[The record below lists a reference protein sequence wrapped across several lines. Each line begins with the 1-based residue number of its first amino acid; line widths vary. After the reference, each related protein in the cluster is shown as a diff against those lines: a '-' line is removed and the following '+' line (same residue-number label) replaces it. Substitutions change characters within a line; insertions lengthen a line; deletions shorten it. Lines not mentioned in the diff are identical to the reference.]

1 MKSQLNA
8 PEVINLNTNNGPGR
22 PSKDFE
28 LSSIRSKQRKVKY
41 LTDTVPPNE
50 LLFATKTGKRAAADL
65 LSLCTEHSPNRP
77 VNIRNVYRESLTD
90 AKKTVPMTP
99 DEALALFINC
109 DLSKTLYLSLRAESK
124 KRNAN
129 IYPMYQKI
137 TEAKKKCYP
146 DNVTVNDSGASVP
159 LQMLLNH
166 TLQRLF
172 VNVKIPLGINKLEL
186 HCKWGADG
194 SSGHCAYNQT
204 PVKTETDINGV
215 YNDANLFL
223 ITLVPIYLRNLNEGK
238 QEILWENPR
247 PSSTRFCRPL
257 KLIYK
262 KESRELVV
270 SEIENVQKQINE
282 LIPLQIRLEEDRI
295 VECSFTLH
303 LTMVDGKTIVFLT
316 SGTTQTCYICGCKP
330 TEMNQLEVVRK
341 RAIKEKSLQYGLTI
355 LHAWIRFLECILHIG
370 YRLNLKAPSK
380 RGATQ
385 EQLEDIEARKQ
396 DIHEKLY
403 RTLGIRVDK
412 VVQGKGTSNTGNI
425 GRKFFKNWEKVSE
438 ITGVDS
444 ELIRRFGTIL
454 IALVS
459 GHDLDNEAFSVYAKE
474 TAEIYVSKYNWYR
487 MPVCVHKILMHG
499 GEAIKRCMLPIGM
512 MSEEAQ
518 ETWTEDLINTM
529 FVLSDPI
536 ISLKR
541 GLPKHKREALPDE
554 VLQFL
559 KIQKDQEEDNNDEEE
574 DQEENDDDEEE
585 AEENNFA
592 FF

>member
-1 MKSQLNA
+1 
-8 PEVINLNTNNGPGR
+8 
-22 PSKDFE
+22 
-28 LSSIRSKQRKVKY
+28 
-41 LTDTVPPNE
+41 
-50 LLFATKTGKRAAADL
+50 
-65 LSLCTEHSPNRP
+65 
-77 VNIRNVYRESLTD
+77 
-90 AKKTVPMTP
+90 
-99 DEALALFINC
+99 
-109 DLSKTLYLSLRAESK
+109 
-124 KRNAN
+124 
-129 IYPMYQKI
+129 
-137 TEAKKKCYP
+137 
-146 DNVTVNDSGASVP
+146 
-159 LQMLLNH
+159 
-166 TLQRLF
+166 
-172 VNVKIPLGINKLEL
+172 
-186 HCKWGADG
+186 
-194 SSGHCAYNQT
+194 
-204 PVKTETDINGV
+204 
-215 YNDANLFL
+215 
-223 ITLVPIYLRNLNEGK
+223 
-238 QEILWENPR
+238 
-247 PSSTRFCRPL
+247 
-257 KLIYK
+257 
-262 KESRELVV
+262 
-270 SEIENVQKQINE
+270 
-282 LIPLQIRLEEDRI
+282 
-295 VECSFTLH
+295 
-303 LTMVDGKTIVFLT
+303 
-316 SGTTQTCYICGCKP
+316 
-330 TEMNQLEVVRK
+330 MNQLEVVRK

-454 IALVS
+454 IALAS

-518 ETWTEDLINTM
+518 ETCNKVYRRVREKHTRKMDRLVTTEDLINTM

-554 VLQFL
+554 VLQLL
-559 KIQKDQEEDNNDEEE
+559 KIQKGEVAEDNIIKNQEEDNNDEEE